1 MSNPRH
7 RRHRLIWL
15 FSSIGLLVAGILV
28 GLILQNVWL
37 GLLLATIVSLVW
49 LIAVESRK
57 GGNVGVNDESR
68 GIEL

>member
-1 MSNPRH
+1 MAASKKQRWSWLGGTVI
-7 RRHRLIWL
+7 LIVL
-15 FSSIGLLVAGILV
+15 GVVI

-37 GLLLATIVSLVW
+37 GLLLAAIVSLVW

-57 GGNVGVNDESR
+57 GDNAGVNDESH

>member
-1 MSNPRH
+1 MAASKKQRWSWLGGTVV
-7 RRHRLIWL
+7 LIVL
-15 FSSIGLLVAGILV
+15 GVVV

-37 GLLLATIVSLVW
+37 GLLLAAIVSLVW

-57 GGNVGVNDESR
+57 GDNAGVNDETN